1 MNESKETGN
10 GSLVVDNET
19 LPSYKTLSDEI
30 KMWAIVQFDD
40 CPEADIEEFMDL
52 VPTAWISSRNSLC
65 WHPMALH
72 KSTVQKLAKNC
83 EEVDPKWDCFSMKI
97 MEDGI
102 GNFFTGSLLLRNL
115 YFFKC
120 IYYC

>member
-1 MNESKETGN
+1 
-10 GSLVVDNET
+10 
-19 LPSYKTLSDEI
+19 
-30 KMWAIVQFDD
+30 VQFDD

-65 WHPMALH
+65 WYPMALH

-97 MEDGI
+97 IEDGI
-102 GNFFTGSLLLRNL
+102 GNFFTGFLLLRNL

-120 IYYC
+120 TYYR

>member
-10 GSLVVDNET
+10 SPLVVDNET
-19 LPSYKTLSDEI
+19 LPSCKTLSDEM

-65 WHPMALH
+65 WYPMALH
-72 KSTVQKLAKNC
+72 KSTVQKLPKNC
-83 EEVDPKWDCFSMKI
+83 EKVDPKWDYFSMKI

-102 GNFFTGSLLLRNL
+102 GNFFYRVLT
-115 YFFKC
+115 
-120 IYYC
+120 IM